1 MFKVPPFDQSLTRF
15 LIICH
20 ILEHISSNVL
30 CVSYGLM
37 VLKFIREYLSQG
49 SNIKRVKSGKKVQ
62 MCTSMQKKIF
72 FVLFGQL
79 LLFDRI
85 SKNITRVTSLSFMYF
100 FSDFWPFVSSQL
112 QLFNNY
118 SISSWPEAFN
128 GKTWSQK
135 FTVCS

>member
-1 MFKVPPFDQSLTRF
+1 M
-15 LIICH
+15 ICH

-37 VLKFIREYLSQG
+37 VLKFIREYLSWG
-49 SNIKRVKSGKKVQ
+49 SNIKRVESGKKVQ
-62 MCTSMQKKIF
+62 MCTSMQKKIV

-100 FSDFWPFVSSQL
+100 FSDFWPFVSS
-112 QLFNNY
+112 
-118 SISSWPEAFN
+118 
-128 GKTWSQK
+128 
-135 FTVCS
+135 

>member
-1 MFKVPPFDQSLTRF
+1 MKKNCQTKIFYPWALIFEKKNLQSFDKGLKLSKNVQSSTFRLVSNSLTRF

-37 VLKFIREYLSQG
+37 VLKFIREYLSWG
-49 SNIKRVKSGKKVQ
+49 SNIKRVESGKKVQ
-62 MCTSMQKKIF
+62 MCTSMQKKIV

-85 SKNITRVTSLSFMYF
+85 SKNITMVTS
-100 FSDFWPFVSSQL
+100 
-112 QLFNNY
+112 
-118 SISSWPEAFN
+118 
-128 GKTWSQK
+128 
-135 FTVCS
+135 